1 MTKETKPDFCFNRDE
16 LHDHY
21 KNKEEYPF
29 QEYFKNVKYNSE
41 DVKVTMPKSAYI
53 SYMKTYAG
61 YNLMMSKNAFE
72 KDPII
77 AVEENTRGDSVT
89 VIIDYFKV

>member
-1 MTKETKPDFCFNRDE
+1 
-16 LHDHY
+16 
-21 KNKEEYPF
+21 
-29 QEYFKNVKYNSE
+29 
-41 DVKVTMPKSAYI
+41 
-53 SYMKTYAG
+53 
-61 YNLMMSKNAFE
+61 MMSKNAFE